1 MTIATPATIGI
12 TIIIMTTK
20 LSSGGG
26 RLLTTSTFSDTKLDF
41 WEKLNEAKAIM
52 EDRLELA

>member
-1 MTIATPATIGI
+1 MTIATPATIDI
-12 TIIIMTTK
+12 TIMTTK